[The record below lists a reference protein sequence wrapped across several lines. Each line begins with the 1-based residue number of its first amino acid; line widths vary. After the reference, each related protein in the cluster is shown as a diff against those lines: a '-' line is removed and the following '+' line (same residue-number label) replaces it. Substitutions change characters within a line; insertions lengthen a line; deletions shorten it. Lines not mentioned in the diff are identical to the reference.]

1 MADKKPEA
9 KKPASAPASG
19 GLFELETKII
29 VVSLFIIIIYLASG
43 KYILK
48 AMGVDVD
55 EVYREL
61 TLFVFKIL
69 DGFNWLFN
77 TVFFLSIFI
86 SLLLI
91 FGTIYMKARYKEVV
105 TLYKVG
111 LSKGFVASSS
121 STAKAEAEILAD
133 SANGNIEGALKSEKQ
148 VDENGK
154 PILNVSGENKK
165 WNDVEKH
172 MSSMNSSD
180 WRIAIIEADILL
192 YEMLEQ
198 MGYDGA
204 TVADKLKLVESSD
217 FNTLDL
223 AWRAHK
229 IRNVIAHEGASYAL
243 SYEQAK
249 EAIDMYRK
257 VFAEFYFI

>member
-9 KKPASAPASG
+9 KKPAAPASG

-29 VVSLFIIIIYLASG
+29 VVAIFIIIIYLASG

-48 AMGVDVD
+48 AMGINVD
-55 EVYREL
+55 ELYREAG
-61 TLFVFKIL
+61 LFMIKLL

-77 TVFFLSIFI
+77 TVFFLSIFL

-111 LSKGFVASSS
+111 LSKGFISSSS
-121 STAKAEAEILAD
+121 STAKAEAEVLAE
-133 SANGNIEGALKSEKQ
+133 SGAGNDGASSEKL

-165 WNDVEKH
+165 WNDVERH
-172 MSSMNSSD
+172 MSTMNPSD

-192 YEMLEQ
+192 YEMLDQ
-198 MGYDGA
+198 MGYDGP
-204 TVADKLKLVESSD
+204 TVADKLKLIESSD
-217 FNTLDL
+217 FSTLDL